1 MTNEKGPRVGGVAAR
16 AAGQDIWSLEGEKL
30 SRRVPRF
37 AAFVEAIEGGEGALT
52 NAQRE
57 FLDKFSSGLAEA
69 TLGEKQTRR
78 TRKATRMA
86 ELPDIRRARRRS
98 A

>member
-1 MTNEKGPRVGGVAAR
+1 MTNEKGPRVGRVAAR
-16 AAGQDIWSLEGEKL
+16 AAGQGAWSLEGEKL

-37 AAFVEAIEGGEGALT
+37 AAFVEATEDGEDVLT

-69 TLGEKQTRR
+69 ISEEADEADEKGDGDGGT
-78 TRKATRMA
+78 A
-86 ELPDIRRARRRS
+86 
-98 A
+98 

>member
-16 AAGQDIWSLEGEKL
+16 AAGQDAWSLEGERL

-37 AAFVEAIEGGEGALT
+37 ATFVEAPEGGEGALAD
-52 NAQRE
+52 AQRE

-69 TLGEKQTRR
+69 ISEEADEADAKGDEDGGT
-78 TRKATRMA
+78 A
-86 ELPDIRRARRRS
+86 
-98 A
+98 